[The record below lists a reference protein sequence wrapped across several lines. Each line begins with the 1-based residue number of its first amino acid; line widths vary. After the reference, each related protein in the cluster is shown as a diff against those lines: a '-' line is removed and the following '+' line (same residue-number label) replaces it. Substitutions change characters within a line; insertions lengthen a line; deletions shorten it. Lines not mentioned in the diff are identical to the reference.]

1 MERYIGIDI
10 GSTTVKVVVLDENN
24 NILYKHY
31 GRHFA
36 KVREATTELI
46 NGLEGMLKGKVLS
59 SIFKGV
65 HYELEVKG
73 NETTW
78 IIHSTKTYPVGSM
91 IGLDIHPED
100 IHIMRKEVG

>member
-1 MERYIGIDI
+1 MLEDYRVKFNSHVFPCVDKGFKENEDVEVVIRPEDI
-10 GSTTVKVVVLDENN
+10 KMVNED
-24 NILYKHY
+24 
-31 GRHFA
+31 
-36 KVREATTELI
+36 
-46 NGLEGMLKGKVLS
+46 EGMLKGKVLS

-65 HYELEVKG
+65 HYELEVEG